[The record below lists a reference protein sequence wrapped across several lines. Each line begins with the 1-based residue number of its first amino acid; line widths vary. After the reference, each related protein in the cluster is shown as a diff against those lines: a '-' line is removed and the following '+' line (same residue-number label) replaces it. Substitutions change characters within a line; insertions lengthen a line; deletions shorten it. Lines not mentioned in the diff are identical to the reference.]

1 MSISTIL
8 DIGSKALMA
17 QKTAIDVTGQNISN
31 VNTPGY
37 SRQSVNLES
46 SAGTIDPRFFTGN
59 GVNVASVQRAQD
71 NYLQTQ
77 ILGESGF
84 NGNQSALQSALA
96 TVEPLFNETANTGL
110 SSSLQEFF
118 TAWQDLSVNPQ
129 GTTERQAVLD
139 KSQSVVDNFHRISTG
154 LNDQLLQANNSLPS
168 LTTGITTNL
177 KQIADYNAQIKS
189 IETGGGSAN
198 QLRDSRD
205 LLLKSISQKVGI
217 STQEQSDG
225 TVTVT
230 LGSSSGGPTLVSGV
244 TSSILTTGGV
254 TPNASSILL
263 KSSSTDPGTDVTSLI
278 AADTKSGTL
287 GGTLQV
293 RDQIIPGFLGS
304 LDEAAYNLATEVNS
318 VHSSGYGLTGGT
330 GLNLFTPPASPTPPA
345 TYTSG
350 YSSIM
355 GVSITSTNDLAAASL
370 PGATGNNVNA
380 LSLAAL
386 QTKAITVSGSQTT
399 LPGLYNSLVGK
410 VGVTVQNNTQAVSQS
425 SSMLTQLDNLREST
439 LGVALDEELM
449 KLLSY
454 QKAYEGAAKLI
465 TTASDMIDTVL
476 GMVR

>member
-263 KSSSTDPGTDVTSLI
+263 KSSSTDPGT
-278 AADTKSGTL
+278 
-287 GGTLQV
+287 
-293 RDQIIPGFLGS
+293 
-304 LDEAAYNLATEVNS
+304 
-318 VHSSGYGLTGGT
+318 
-330 GLNLFTPPASPTPPA
+330 
-345 TYTSG
+345 
-350 YSSIM
+350 
-355 GVSITSTNDLAAASL
+355 
-370 PGATGNNVNA
+370 
-380 LSLAAL
+380 
-386 QTKAITVSGSQTT
+386 
-399 LPGLYNSLVGK
+399 
-410 VGVTVQNNTQAVSQS
+410 
-425 SSMLTQLDNLREST
+425 
-439 LGVALDEELM
+439 
-449 KLLSY
+449 
-454 QKAYEGAAKLI
+454 
-465 TTASDMIDTVL
+465 
-476 GMVR
+476 